1 MTYLGEP
8 RFNPFPSTY
17 VPVPAVTTVL
27 VFLCFS
33 ATQYLLLHTDPRIKA
48 GFRLLY
54 TRSFSIS
61 VSSIHVY
68 SYSQLKL
75 NNVLRLST
83 LYPSQILL
91 SSSSSSS
98 QSSPNGYDSLPFTK
112 SNHRKGFRLVSQHS
126 KDTAVHATRKDTK
139 QTHVPVK
146 KKTEIEKI

>member
-1 MTYLGEP
+1 MTYSGEP

-33 ATQYLLLHTDPRIKA
+33 ATQYLLLRTDPRIEA

-68 SYSQLKL
+68 SYAQLKL
-75 NNVLRLST
+75 NNVLRLSP
-83 LYPSQILL
+83 LYLHRYYFLLLRARPNRHQTVTILFLLPS
-91 SSSSSSS
+91 
-98 QSSPNGYDSLPFTK
+98 
-112 SNHRKGFRLVSQHS
+112 
-126 KDTAVHATRKDTK
+126 
-139 QTHVPVK
+139 
-146 KKTEIEKI
+146 